1 MKVLVIGD
9 VCRDVYHY
17 GSTKRKNPEASA
29 PLLNDVIVEVK
40 YGMAANVAVNL
51 TALGAEVHTNF
62 PPDHQWSEKER
73 YIDFSYGTQLL
84 RVDYDR
90 PCDPMGQLLDL
101 SMYDAVV
108 VSDYEKGFVSHDIL
122 QKLDGKLPVFIDT
135 KKTKL
140 DYLFESWVKIN
151 YTENE
156 LLKAPP
162 ENLVVTLG
170 NRGSMY
176 NGQYAPAKVIEVV
189 DPCGAGDTYL
199 ASFAWHMIREP
210 DNVMGAMEFANKAA
224 AVTCQ
229 HRGTYAPTL
238 EEIHR

>member
-1 MKVLVIGD
+1 VKVLVIGD
-9 VCRDVYHY
+9 ACRDVYIY
-17 GSTKRKNPEASA
+17 GSTDRKNPEAAA
-29 PLLNDVIVEVK
+29 PLLNNTMSKVQD
-40 YGMAANVAVNL
+40 GMAANVANNL
-51 TALGAEVHTNF
+51 IALGAEVHTIL
-62 PPDHQWSEKER
+62 PPEPWSEKER
-73 YIDFSYGTQLL
+73 YMDARHGTQLL

-90 PCDPMGQLLDL
+90 PCDPLGDL
-101 SMYDAVV
+101 PSLAGYDAVV
-108 VSDYEKGFVSHDIL
+108 VSDYDKGFVSHDIL

-135 KKTKL
+135 KKTDL
-140 DYLFESWVKIN
+140 DYLFEAWVKIN
-151 YTENE
+151 QAEHE

-170 NRGSMY
+170 NRGSMH
-176 NGQYAPAKVIEVV
+176 NGQHAPAVSIEVV

-199 ASFAWHMIREP
+199 AAFAWHMVREP
-210 DNVMGAMEFANKAA
+210 NNVMGAMGFANRAA

>member
-9 VCRDVYHY
+9 VCRDVYYY

-29 PLLNDVIVEVK
+29 PLLNDIVTEVK
-40 YGMAANVAVNL
+40 DGMAANVAANL
-51 TALGAEVHTNF
+51 VALGAEVHTNF
-62 PPDHQWSEKER
+62 PSEPWSEKER
-73 YIDFSYGTQLL
+73 YIDSQYGTQLL

-90 PCDPMGQLLDL
+90 TCDPMGQLLDL
-101 SMYDAVV
+101 SMYDAAV

-135 KKTKL
+135 KKTDL
-140 DYLFESWVKIN
+140 DYLFEAWVKIN
-151 YTENE
+151 HTEHG
-156 LLKAPP
+156 LLVTAPK
-162 ENLVVTLG
+162 NLVVTLG

-199 ASFAWHMIREP
+199 AAFAWHMIREP
-210 DNVMGAMEFANKAA
+210 DNVMGAMDFANKAA

-229 HRGTYAPTL
+229 HRGTYAPKL
-238 EEIHR
+238 EDIYR